1 MDRKH
6 AIVILDGAADYPL
19 PSLDGKTPLEAAKT
33 PNLDRIVRLGML
45 GRVLNVP
52 EGLQPGSDVAIMTL
66 LGNDAKAHYSGRAP
80 IEAVAK
86 GITLG
91 KGEWAFRCNFVT
103 IENGVMK
110 DYSAGG
116 IANEEASE
124 LIEALNAEFGA
135 DGIRFHPGV
144 SYRNLMVYKGEME
157 VTTTPPH
164 DILDKDTAPYIPSG
178 KGADLLTT
186 LMKRSRPLLANH
198 PVNLR
203 RRQQGKNPANSIW
216 FWGQGTSPDLPDFR
230 KNRGMTGAV
239 ITAVDLV
246 RGIGILMGFD
256 CIQVPGA
263 TGFVN
268 TNYKGKAEAAVKA
281 LKNHDLVCVHIEGPD
296 ESGHNGNPADKI
308 EAIEKIDALIVGP
321 LLSYLEEQTEG
332 FRILAL
338 PDHPT
343 PCALKTHTSDPV
355 LFAAAG
361 LGLKPNGF
369 SAFTEKE
376 AALSNLYITPGHT
389 LMDFF
394 LK

>member
-268 TNYKGKAEAAVKA
+268 TNYKGKADAAVKA